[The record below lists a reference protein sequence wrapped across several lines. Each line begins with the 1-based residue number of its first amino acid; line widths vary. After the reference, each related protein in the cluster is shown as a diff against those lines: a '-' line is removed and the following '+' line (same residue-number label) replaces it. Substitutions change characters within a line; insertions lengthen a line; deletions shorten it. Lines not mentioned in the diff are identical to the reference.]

1 MSLIDDATYP
11 SSGSL
16 WDAKAVG
23 LLEHAKHVPA
33 GGDASRIGYED
44 CPKARL
50 QLEWKRFFPLH
61 RRFTVGVAASG
72 MATLEHRRQNYT
84 AALISAPAFAPTPS
98 TRNYFNPGFR
108 SDNYLAAG
116 VMPIWKPFRNMQL
129 RGDFY
134 VFAPVRNAV
143 RLADGRLGYDGW
155 FRSAEF
161 IGEVAAVYNFPFASL
176 SVYCNYLSSPA
187 RNWNFG
193 INFGV
198 YLQAPRF
205 DR

>member
-1 MSLIDDATYP
+1 
-11 SSGSL
+11 
-16 WDAKAVG
+16 
-23 LLEHAKHVPA
+23 
-33 GGDASRIGYED
+33 
-44 CPKARL
+44 
-50 QLEWKRFFPLH
+50 
-61 RRFTVGVAASG
+61 
-72 MATLEHRRQNYT
+72 
-84 AALISAPAFAPTPS
+84 
-98 TRNYFNPGFR
+98 
-108 SDNYLAAG
+108 
-116 VMPIWKPFRNMQL
+116 MPIWKPFRNMQL

-143 RLADGRLGYDGW
+143 RLAGGRLGYDGW